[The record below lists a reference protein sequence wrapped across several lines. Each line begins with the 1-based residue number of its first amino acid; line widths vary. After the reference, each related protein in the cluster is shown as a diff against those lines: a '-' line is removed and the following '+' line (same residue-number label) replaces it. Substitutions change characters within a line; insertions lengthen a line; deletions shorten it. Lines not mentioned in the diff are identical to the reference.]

1 LAWQP
6 LRDTCAQIH
15 KPAKRGG
22 RQLYHL
28 LIPTAH
34 LIEKFMHA
42 GDACGY
48 LRLLFR
54 TRLRGKPAQRGDGW
68 INLAHHALLDDGEKE
83 LPHILRRG
91 KKIPAVAHMMRRPHQ
106 LPVLKLS
113 EASAHVGARYREGFR
128 DVLSGQRIH
137 RKVQQCMNLRHSTV
151 QAPSAAHFAPVKD
164 ELACHSRESHKR
176 SFVYC
181 YFGIYR
187 NLQKKQRGW

>member
-34 LIEKFMHA
+34 LIEKGMHA

-48 LRLLFR
+48 LGLLFR
-54 TRLRGKPAQRGDGW
+54 TRLRGKPPNAAMVG
-68 INLAHHALLDDGEKE
+68 LAHHALLDEGEKE

-91 KKIPAVAHMMRRPHQ
+91 KKTPGGRPYDASPAPTSS
-106 LPVLKLS
+106 S
-113 EASAHVGARYREGFR
+113 EA
-128 DVLSGQRIH
+128 
-137 RKVQQCMNLRHSTV
+137 LR
-151 QAPSAAHFAPVKD
+151 
-164 ELACHSRESHKR
+164 
-176 SFVYC
+176 
-181 YFGIYR
+181 G
-187 NLQKKQRGW
+187 